1 MVETVSLYD
10 AKTHLSQLVDRAA
23 EGEEIMI
30 SKNGRVLA
38 RLMPLPFKGAR
49 RTPAGALGVVTVRAD
64 FDDPLPPEIQAAFEG
79 RS

>member
-1 MVETVSLYD
+1 MTETVSLYD

-30 SKNGRVLA
+30 SKNGKPLA
-38 RLMPLPFKGAR
+38 RLMPLASRGAR
-49 RTPAGALGVVTVRAD
+49 RIPAGALGVVMIRPD
-64 FDDPLPPEIQAAFEG
+64 FDAPLPPDIQAAFEG